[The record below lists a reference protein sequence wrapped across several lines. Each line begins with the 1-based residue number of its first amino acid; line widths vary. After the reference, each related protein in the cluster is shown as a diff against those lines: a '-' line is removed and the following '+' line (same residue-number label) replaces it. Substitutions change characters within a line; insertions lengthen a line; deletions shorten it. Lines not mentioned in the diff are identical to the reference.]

1 MNTAAVSPI
10 PANYAALTRIDML
23 TGLMD
28 KTSNDYRHACEVRWV
43 ISLGSMQ
50 AMKAYMDR
58 VQLRRGQAA
67 ADRLRDDVRAEI
79 KRQRD
84 DSKK

>member
-1 MNTAAVSPI
+1 MITGPMN
-10 PANYAALTRIDML
+10 
-23 TGLMD
+23 
-28 KTSNDYRHACEVRWV
+28 KTSNEYRHACEVRWV
-43 ISLGSMQ
+43 VSLGSMQ

-58 VQLRRGQAA
+58 VQLRRGESAA
-67 ADRLRDDVRAEI
+67 NKLRDDVRAEI

>member
-1 MNTAAVSPI
+1 MI
-10 PANYAALTRIDML
+10 

-28 KTSNDYRHACEVRWV
+28 KSSGEYRHACEVRWV

-50 AMKAYMDR
+50 AMKGYMDM
-58 VQLRRGQAA
+58 VQLKRGENAA
-67 ADRLRDDVRAEI
+67 NKLRDDVRAEI

>member
-1 MNTAAVSPI
+1 MI
-10 PANYAALTRIDML
+10 

-28 KTSNDYRHACEVRWV
+28 KSSNDYRHACEVRWV

-58 VQLRRGQAA
+58 VQLRRGLNVTHNTGINA
-67 ADRLRDDVRAEI
+67 RA
-79 KRQRD
+79 QRVALND
-84 DSKK
+84 LLCTKQINRG

>member
-28 KTSNDYRHACEVRWV
+28 KSSGEYRHACEVRWV

-50 AMKAYMDR
+50 AMKQRTCISDWVLVA
-58 VQLRRGQAA
+58 LN
-67 ADRLRDDVRAEI
+67 AELGMI
-79 KRQRD
+79 YD
-84 DSKK
+84 E

>member
-1 MNTAAVSPI
+1 
-10 PANYAALTRIDML
+10 ML

-28 KTSNDYRHACEVRWV
+28 KTSNDYRHACEVRWIV
-43 ISLGSMQ
+43 GLGSMQ

-58 VQLRRGQAA
+58 VQLRRGENAA
-67 ADRLRDDVRAEI
+67 NKLRDDVRAEI

-84 DSKK
+84 ERKNTDKSREAVP

>member
-1 MNTAAVSPI
+1 MI
-10 PANYAALTRIDML
+10 

-28 KTSNDYRHACEVRWV
+28 KSSNDYRHACEVRWIV
-43 ISLGSMQ
+43 GLGSMQ

-58 VQLRRGQAA
+58 VQLRRGENAA
-67 ADRLRDDVRAEI
+67 NKLRDDVRAEI

>member
-1 MNTAAVSPI
+1 MI
-10 PANYAALTRIDML
+10 

-28 KTSNDYRHACEVRWV
+28 KTSNNEYRHSCEVRWV
-43 ISLGSMQ
+43 VGLGSMQ

-58 VQLRRGQAA
+58 VQLRRGENAA
-67 ADRLRDDVRAEI
+67 NKLRDDVRAEI